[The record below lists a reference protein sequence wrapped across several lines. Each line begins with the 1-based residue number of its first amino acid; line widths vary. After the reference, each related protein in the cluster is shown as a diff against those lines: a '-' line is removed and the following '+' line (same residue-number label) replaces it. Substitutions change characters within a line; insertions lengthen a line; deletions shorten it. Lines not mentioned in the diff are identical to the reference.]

1 MINAETCKKN
11 KMSNLEWHEKIAK
24 DVTGEKL
31 KFMGETF
38 INVFFYG
45 KERKLK
51 AFIMWNAPN

>member
-1 MINAETCKKN
+1 M
-11 KMSNLEWHEKIAK
+11 AK
-24 DVTGEKL
+24 GVTGEKL

-51 AFIMWNAPN
+51 AFVMRNA